1 MSQRLE
7 GLLFTKG
14 DSVKDN
20 RLLVG
25 LTLSRNPKRQGQSK
39 NKDK

>member
-1 MSQRLE
+1 MSQGPE

-25 LTLSRNPKRQGQSK
+25 LTLSRNPKGQGRPK
-39 NKDK
+39 GKDK